1 MAKATKTGTG
11 RWHIQ
16 IEVAG
21 VRDSGTFATKRVA
34 DAWAQER
41 AVELRAAK
49 AGKTGTTKTLRDA
62 LREYA
67 ERVTPAK
74 RGWVKELVRL
84 KAFEGPAHHALPI
97 SKRLSDLTA
106 GDVALWRDARLK
118 VNARGSVLRD
128 LTLLSAVLEIARREW
143 GWVGANV
150 CRDVTRPANPDH
162 REVIIHGPQIRRM
175 LRQLGWSR
183 KPARSVSGA
192 IANCFLLALQTGAR
206 AGELCA
212 MRWADVRADQV
223 AITGK
228 TGRRNLPL
236 TPASRRT
243 IELMRGFDDV
253 LVFGIKSQSLDAL
266 FRRAR
271 DRAGLSGFVFHD
283 TRHTAAT
290 RLAQRLHVLDLCLMF
305 GWENTGRALTYYNP
319 KAGDIAK
326 RIMAVARV
334 PNQQATY

>member
-1 MAKATKTGTG
+1 MAKATKTSTG

-21 VRDSGTFATKRVA
+21 VRDSGTFEKKSQA
-34 DAWAQER
+34 DAWAQQR
-41 AVELRAAK
+41 AVELRSAK
-49 AGKTGTTKTLRDA
+49 AGKTGTVKTLRDA

-74 RGWVKELVRL
+74 RGWAKELVRL
-84 KAFEGPAHHALPI
+84 KAFEGPAHHALPL

-106 GDVALWRDARLK
+106 GDIALWRDARLK

-128 LTLLSAVLEIARREW
+128 LTLLSSVLEIARREW
-143 GWVGANV
+143 GWVAANV

-183 KPARSVSGA
+183 KPARSVSQA
-192 IANCFLLALQTGAR
+192 VANCFLLALQTGAR

-212 MRWADVRADQV
+212 MRWADVRPDQV

-228 TGRRNLPL
+228 TGARKLPL

-243 IELMRGFDDV
+243 IELMRGFDDD
-253 LVFGIKSQSLDAL
+253 LVFGITSQVLDAL
-266 FRRAR
+266 FRRSR

-283 TRHTAAT
+283 SRHTAAT

-326 RIMAVARV
+326 RIMAGASGRSR
-334 PNQQATY
+334 P

>member
-1 MAKATKTGTG
+1 MAKATKTSTG

-16 IEVAG
+16 IQIAG
-21 VRDSGTFATKRVA
+21 VRDSGTFATKREA
-34 DAWAQER
+34 DSWAQER

-49 AGKTGTTKTLRDA
+49 AGKSGTVKTLRDA

-67 ERVTPAK
+67 ERVTPGK

-84 KAFEGPAHHALPI
+84 KAFEGPGHHALPVN
-97 SKRLSDLTA
+97 KRLSDVTS

-118 VNARGSVLRD
+118 VNARGTVLRD
-128 LTLLSAVLEIARREW
+128 LTLLSAVLEIARKEW
-143 GWVGANV
+143 GWVDANV

-183 KPARSVSGA
+183 KPARSVSQA

-212 MRWADVRADQV
+212 MRWADVKPDQV

-228 TGRRNLPL
+228 TGKRNLPL

-243 IELMRGFDDV
+243 IELMRGFDDE

-271 DRAGLSGFVFHD
+271 ERAGLSGFVMHD
-283 TRHTAAT
+283 ARHTAAT
-290 RLAQRLHVLDLCLMF
+290 RLAQRLHVLDLCLVF
-305 GWENTGRALTYYNP
+305 GWQNTSRALVYYNP
-319 KAGDIAK
+319 TASQIAK
-326 RIMAVARV
+326 RIAAGSR
-334 PNQQATY
+334 A